1 MTTTVKIKNN
11 GPDRINVNEVDRLP
25 RDQERT
31 ASSHTLAVGEEIELR
46 VWGANR
52 YLCVLE
58 TDDTDAIVR
67 RARETVKPIVEREA
81 ANEKTKPSDITL
93 HAYPVATHK

>member
-1 MTTTVKIKNN
+1 MAALCTDSLHRRIGATMTTTVKIKNN

-46 VWGANR
+46 VWGANW

-58 TDDTDAIVR
+58 TDDT
-67 RARETVKPIVEREA
+67 
-81 ANEKTKPSDITL
+81 L
-93 HAYPVATHK
+93 

>member
-1 MTTTVKIKNN
+1 MTTSVTIKND

-25 RDQERT
+25 RAQGRT
-31 ASSHTLAVGEEIELR
+31 AFSHTLAVGEQVTLK

-58 TDDTDAIVR
+58 TDDTDTVIDKAHE
-67 RARETVKPIVEREA
+67 AVKPTIEREA
-81 ANEKTKPSDITL
+81 ENEKRRPSDIML
-93 HAYPVATHK
+93 D